1 MKTIKTA
8 IIATIVLSANLATAA
23 NKVECTKNRNKE
35 ALTALPQETAARPYL
50 ALLDGPKARESVP
63 QVTPKSAR

>member
-1 MKTIKTA
+1 MKTIKIA

-35 ALTALPQETAARPYL
+35 ALTALPQETAAKPWL
-50 ALLDGPKARESVP
+50 SLWDGPKGKET
-63 QVTPKSAR
+63 VTQPAPKTSR